1 MARFSDMHLP
11 KPLQRLALAA
21 ATFALATTPAASE
34 EIDFDAVDGPNVRV
48 MRHEDGGRTV
58 FSRSPDQRTL
68 TKRTF
73 GANRNLTMVTI
84 YRMDANANP
93 LSCKIYDGQR
103 TELYKASYGY
113 HRQTGQL
120 IEERMFDARVK
131 RIDPQTGRET
141 PVRRFIYT
149 YDEAGNR
156 NHPIAINLL
165 PGRTAEEVYN
175 MAPSALERDPF
186 LDEGGQVPLPGGGG
200 RR

>member
-1 MARFSDMHLP
+1 MQIRKSILC
-11 KPLQRLALAA
+11 
-21 ATFALATTPAASE
+21 LATLATACAMTLAPAAVE
-34 EIDFDAVDGPNVRV
+34 DNGFDAVDGPNVRV
-48 MRHEDGGRTV
+48 MRHDDGGRTV
-58 FSRSPDQRTL
+58 FTRSPDQRTL

-84 YRMDANANP
+84 YRMDENGNP
-93 LSCKIYDGQR
+93 LSCKIFDGQR
-103 TELYKASYGY
+103 TELYKSSYGY

-131 RIDPQTGRET
+131 RIDEYGREI

-165 PGRTAEEVYN
+165 PGEKAEDFFNVG
-175 MAPSALERDPF
+175 PSALERDPF
-186 LDEGGQVPLPGGGG
+186 LDQGGQAPLPPGGG
-200 RR
+200 R

>member
-1 MARFSDMHLP
+1 M
-11 KPLQRLALAA
+11 QRLKSIQHLALLV
-21 ATFALATTPAASE
+21 ATCVMAIAPATAD
-34 EIDFDAVDGPNVRV
+34 EISFDAVDGPNVRV
-48 MRHEDGGRTV
+48 MRHDDGGRTV
-58 FSRSPDQRTL
+58 FTRSFDQRTL

-73 GANRNLTMVTI
+73 GANRNLTMLTV
-84 YRMDANANP
+84 YRMDENGNP
-93 LSCKIYDGQR
+93 RSCKIFDGQR
-103 TELYKASYGY
+103 NELYKASYGY

-131 RIDPQTGRET
+131 RIDPETGREM

-165 PGRTAEEVYN
+165 PGRTAEEIYN
-175 MAPSALERDPF
+175 MTPSALERNPF
-186 LDEGGQVPLPGGGG
+186 LDEGGQAPLPPGGS